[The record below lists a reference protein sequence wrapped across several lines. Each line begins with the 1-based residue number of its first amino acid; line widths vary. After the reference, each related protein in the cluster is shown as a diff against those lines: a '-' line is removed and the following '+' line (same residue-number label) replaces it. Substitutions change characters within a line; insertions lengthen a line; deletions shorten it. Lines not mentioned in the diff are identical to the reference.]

1 MTVSWRAYP
10 AGGVG
15 GRSLQVGRGG
25 RVSHRMSFTPLL
37 SRQRAVCRVRHTVTV
52 ALKLAGLA
60 GLAVL
65 AAGYCW
71 ASWVGCAGCCWLLL
85 AAPTPQRQQATC
97 SNLLLPARCCGRHE
111 RGACLRAGVA
121 CLDEPESG
129 VAAVTRAG
137 PAEAK
142 HATPPPAE
150 TLQHPLHCPLPIC
163 QRLRKRE
170 EATALR
176 RAECQHGADSRSPV
190 SRQPCAVQI
199 KSNLVHYMEPTAIT
213 RSAD

>member
-1 MTVSWRAYP
+1 M
-10 AGGVG
+10 
-15 GRSLQVGRGG
+15 GRGG
-25 RVSHRMSFTPLL
+25 AGIAPDVVHAIAFAPARSLPCAPHSHSHSH
-37 SRQRAVCRVRHTVTV
+37 SRFE
-52 ALKLAGLA
+52 AGWA
-60 GLAVL
+60 GCAGC
-65 AAGYCW
+65 AGYCW

-111 RGACLRAGVA
+111 RGACLRGGVA

-176 RAECQHGADSRSPV
+176 RAECQGQILGHQCLDSHVR
-190 SRQPCAVQI
+190 C
-199 KSNLVHYMEPTAIT
+199 KSNQISCTTWNQPPEFGK
-213 RSAD
+213 D